1 MLIFKHFVQQVNQI
15 MYPGKELLLHQL
27 GPMGHDTYIG
37 PAQRGSG
44 SVSLGKLQDFI
55 IIRKK

>member
-1 MLIFKHFVQQVNQI
+1 

-44 SVSLGKLQDFI
+44 SVSPGKLQDFI